1 MDPFEIFGEL
11 WPRSGF
17 TNFLKAICRAQ
28 AKTPGSVECKVF
40 LSTAFK
46 VMKLPLPVN
55 LV

>member
-11 WPRSGF
+11 WPHSEF
-17 TNFLKAICRAQ
+17 TNSLRATCRPQ

>member
-1 MDPFEIFGEL
+1 MDAFEIFAEL
-11 WPRSGF
+11 WPHSGF
-17 TNFLKAICRAQ
+17 TNSLKATWRAQ
-28 AKTPGSVECKVF
+28 AKTPGSVECEVF